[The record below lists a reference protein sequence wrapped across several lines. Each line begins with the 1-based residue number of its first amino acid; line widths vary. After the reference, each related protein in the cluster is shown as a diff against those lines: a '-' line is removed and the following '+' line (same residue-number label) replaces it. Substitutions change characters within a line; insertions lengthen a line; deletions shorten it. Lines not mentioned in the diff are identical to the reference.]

1 MSEAFGTSLLLENE
15 MNRGAPKTS
24 GGDELIGRQLDVS
37 SQTTIRLMR
46 LPEVCRATGLCR
58 AMIYRLQ
65 SEQRFPRSVKITE
78 HAVGWIEHEIQRW
91 LTERASVGR

>member
-1 MSEAFGTSLLLENE
+1 
-15 MNRGAPKTS
+15 MNRSAPKTS
-24 GGDELIGRQLDVS
+24 GGDTLTRCHLNVTTP
-37 SQTTIRLMR
+37 TTIRLMR

-65 SEQRFPRSVKITE
+65 SQRRFPRSVRITD
-78 HAVGWIEHEIQRW
+78 HAVGWIEYEIQGW